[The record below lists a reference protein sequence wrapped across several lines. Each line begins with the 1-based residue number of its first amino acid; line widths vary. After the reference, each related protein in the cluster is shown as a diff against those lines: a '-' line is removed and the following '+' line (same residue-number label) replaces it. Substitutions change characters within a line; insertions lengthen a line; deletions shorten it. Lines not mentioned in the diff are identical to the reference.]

1 MMLRHLGWVEAAD
14 LVLQGVA
21 KAILAK
27 RVTGDF
33 SSEMEGATQVG
44 TAQFGEE
51 IIANM

>member
-14 LVLQGVA
+14 LVINGVA

-27 RVTGDF
+27 RVTSDF
-33 SSEMEGATQVG
+33 ASEMEGAIQVG